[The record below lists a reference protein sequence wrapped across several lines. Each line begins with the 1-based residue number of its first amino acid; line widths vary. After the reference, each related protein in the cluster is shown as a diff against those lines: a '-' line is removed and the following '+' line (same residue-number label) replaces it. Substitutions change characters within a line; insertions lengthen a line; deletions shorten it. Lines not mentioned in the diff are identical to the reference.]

1 MKNQNHKPWIITAKA
16 GGELEILLYEVIGM
30 DFWTGEGTTA
40 KAFAED
46 LKAAGS
52 VSKIHLRVNSPGG
65 NVFDGLA
72 IYNTLLSHGAKV
84 TAQVD
89 GLAASI
95 ASVIIMAAS
104 EISMGD
110 NAMMMI
116 HNPATMI
123 AGDSNKMRKM
133 AETMDKV
140 KTSMITA
147 YRRHSGQSV
156 EQIAAL
162 MDAETW
168 MTAQETVDN
177 GFAESVV
184 TPEGD
189 EADVAANFGQVFAS
203 FRHVPQTIAARFG
216 ASTSRT
222 KRVDGENLTSE
233 CFIYVGDEE
242 KTDTW
247 HLPWK
252 FSSEE
257 KTVSHLRDALARF
270 DQTEIPESAKP
281 AARTKLVRLCKEHG
295 ITVSDEKSG
304 KALARLIAKDT
315 PAEECA
321 CECIPCSKEN
331 NCQDCSNAD
340 CVDDDCEDCAMQNKA
355 TAKALADLRTQLATA
370 NKTIDSLRSIW
381 RWRWRERRKR

>member
-1 MKNQNHKPWIITAKA
+1 MRMQFPHLSRRFFWAGRNVRGGVMNTPWTMTAKA
-16 GGELEILLYEVIGM
+16 GGVLEILLYEMIGA

-72 IYNTLLSHGAKV
+72 IYNTLLSHGATV

-116 HNPATMI
+116 HNPSTLI
-123 AGDSNKMRKM
+123 SGDSNDMRKM

-147 YRRHSGQSV
+147 YRRHTRKSSD
-156 EQIAAL
+156 QIGAL

-168 MTAQETVDN
+168 MTAGETVDN
-177 GFAESVV
+177 GFAEKVI
-184 TPEGD
+184 TPKGD
-189 EADVAANFGQVFAS
+189 DADVAAAVRAPIFAR
-203 FRHVPQTIAARFG
+203 FHNIPPRIAEIAARCAPG
-216 ASTSRT
+216 DDSERRRRSRLRT
-222 KRVDGENLTSE
+222 LELHDMQLADHRAETLETHALQLRNMHATEPSE
-233 CFIYVGDEE
+233 DEQRRRTMARRE
-242 KTDTW
+242 REVRAMRLAL
-247 HLPWK
+247 LPN
-252 FSSEE
+252 EDE
-257 KTVSHLRDALARF
+257 RRR
-270 DQTEIPESAKP
+270 IM
-281 AARTKLVRLCKEHG
+281 AAREDELSHWPFADPLASNLLVPINRLVETNISIHQ
-295 ITVSDEKSG
+295 
-304 KALARLIAKDT
+304 RQ
-315 PAEECA
+315 
-321 CECIPCSKEN
+321 EN
-331 NCQDCSNAD
+331 
-340 CVDDDCEDCAMQNKA
+340 
-355 TAKALADLRTQLATA
+355 
-370 NKTIDSLRSIW
+370 
-381 RWRWRERRKR
+381 